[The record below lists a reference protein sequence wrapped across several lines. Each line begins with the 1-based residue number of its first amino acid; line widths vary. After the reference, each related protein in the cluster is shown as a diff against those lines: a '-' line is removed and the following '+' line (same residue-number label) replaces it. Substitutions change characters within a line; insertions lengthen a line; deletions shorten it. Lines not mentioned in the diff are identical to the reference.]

1 MRRWPKVALGDVL
14 SQVNRFES
22 VRPEA
27 SYPLLG
33 VRLEGNGA
41 FLRETVIGTE
51 TSATRLNRV
60 AHGDFIYSRLFAWRG
75 AFAVIGRDLD
85 GSFVSNEFPVF
96 TADTNR
102 VSTSFL
108 RYWFRLPA
116 VWRRVEEDCTG
127 STPTTRNRY
136 KEQFFLSL
144 QIPLPPLAEQQAI
157 VSRLDTLADR
167 VRQVNE
173 RLDAIERDS
182 LRLLVTMATRKDISD
197 AERHALGWRE
207 TSISS
212 IAELALH
219 PQKVDAVESYPNI
232 GIYSF
237 ARGLFEKPPI
247 DGATTSAKTLY
258 RIKRGQFIYS
268 RLFAFEGAYAL
279 VPQEFDGY
287 FVSNEFPTFDVDPE
301 RASAKFLMTLFLTE
315 ADWHGL
321 RASSKGV
328 GDRRLRI
335 QPEHILARTIWLP
348 PRQEQSRIERIYD
361 LHFALKARHAAIR
374 QANEALI
381 PAMLERVFSETH

>member
-1 MRRWPKVALGDVL
+1 MRQWPTATMGELFHLEKGKIGIKAATPGDFPLVTTGEEYL
-14 SQVNRFES
+14 SHVEPHFSGDAICIPLISATGHGHASLKRLHHIRGEFAVGSILCACVNRSTDRLLTRYAFYYLS
-22 VRPEA
+22 A
-27 SYPLLG
+27 CKDFLLIPLMQGTANMSMKVSDIAG
-33 VRLEGNGA
+33 V
-41 FLRETVIGTE
+41 
-51 TSATRLNRV
+51 
-60 AHGDFIYSRLFAWRG
+60 
-75 AFAVIGRDLD
+75 
-85 GSFVSNEFPVF
+85 
-96 TADTNR
+96 
-102 VSTSFL
+102 
-108 RYWFRLPA
+108 
-116 VWRRVEEDCTG
+116 
-127 STPTTRNRY
+127 
-136 KEQFFLSL
+136 

-157 VSRLDTLADR
+157 VSRLDSLAEK

-173 RLDAIERDS
+173 HLDAIERDS

-207 TSISS
+207 TTISS
-212 IAELALH
+212 IAELVLH

-247 DGATTSAKTLY
+247 DGATTSAKILY

-279 VPQEFDGY
+279 VPQEFDGH

-301 RASAKFLMTLFLTE
+301 RASAKFLMALFLTE

-335 QPEHILARTIWLP
+335 QPEHILARKIWLP
-348 PRQEQSRIERIYD
+348 PRPEQSRVERIYD
-361 LHFALKARHAAIR
+361 LHFELKARHATIR
-374 QANEALI
+374 QANDALI
-381 PAMLERVFSETH
+381 PATLERVFN